1 MRKYAILALGVA
13 VCLTG
18 AALMAFGEGLLG
30 ENHTG
35 IATVIGIVGIGI
47 IGMSGAI
54 SAAISAKRSSEETK
68 SSTGGA

>member
-1 MRKYAILALGVA
+1 MVA
-13 VCLTG
+13 
-18 AALMAFGEGLLG
+18 GESILG

-35 IATVIGIVGIGI
+35 IAVVIGIVGIGL

-68 SSTGGA
+68 SSTGGV